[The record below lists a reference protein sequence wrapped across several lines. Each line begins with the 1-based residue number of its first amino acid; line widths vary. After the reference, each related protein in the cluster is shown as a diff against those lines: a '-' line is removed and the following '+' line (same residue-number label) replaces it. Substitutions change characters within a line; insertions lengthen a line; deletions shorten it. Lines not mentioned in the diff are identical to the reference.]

1 MKGFNVQMNQVQL
14 TKQFKVSCESCSL
27 SELCLPRGLTPTELT
42 QLDEHIERPRK
53 LEPNT
58 QIYQPGDKFFGFY
71 AVRSGGVKTYLTKK
85 TGEQQILGFHLP
97 GEIFGLDGME
107 HSSHR
112 CYASTL
118 DNTSYCALPF
128 DKLDELCENVP
139 DLRHQVFKL
148 VGHELNCDHSHQL
161 LLGQQ
166 TAHERLATFL
176 LSISSRFKHR
186 GFSPTNFMLPMSRHD
201 IACYLGIA
209 VETVS
214 RLFKSFQESG
224 IVKINR
230 KQVEILDMDK
240 LNSMVANCE
249 EPDHF

>member
-1 MKGFNVQMNQVQL
+1 MNQAQL
-14 TKQFKVSCESCSL
+14 AKQLKVSCEACSL
-27 SELCLPRGLTPTELT
+27 SELCLPRGLSTEEIC

-58 QIYQPGDKFFGFY
+58 MIYQPGDDFSGFY

-107 HSSHR
+107 FDSHR

-118 DNTSYCALPF
+118 DNTSYCMLPF
-128 DKLDELCENVP
+128 NKLDELCSILP
-139 DLRHQVFKL
+139 DLRHQVYKL

-176 LSISSRFKHR
+176 LSISSRFKRR
-186 GFSPTNFMLPMSRHD
+186 GFSPNSFMLPMSRHD
-201 IACYLGIA
+201 IACFLGIA

-214 RLFKSFQESG
+214 RLFKSFQEQEV
-224 IVKINR
+224 VKINR
-230 KQVEILDMDK
+230 KQVDILDMDK
-240 LNSMVANCE
+240 LNKMVTNCE
-249 EPDHF
+249 EPESF

>member
-1 MKGFNVQMNQVQL
+1 MSQVQL
-14 TKQFKVSCESCSL
+14 AKQLRVSCESCSL
-27 SELCLPRGLTPTELT
+27 SELCLPRGLTVQEIS
-42 QLDEHIERPRK
+42 QLDDYIERPRK
-53 LEPNT
+53 LDPNT

-107 HSSHR
+107 HNSHR
-112 CYASTL
+112 CYASTM
-118 DNTSYCALPF
+118 DNTSYCTIPF
-128 DKLDELCENVP
+128 EKLDELCAELP
-139 DLRHQVFKL
+139 DLRVQVYKL
-148 VGHELNCDHSHQL
+148 LGHEINCDHSHQL

-186 GFSPTNFMLPMSRHD
+186 GFSPTSFMLPMSRHD

-214 RLFKSFQESG
+214 RLFKSFQQQG

-230 KQVEILDMDK
+230 KQVDILNMD
-240 LNSMVANCE
+240 LLTGLVANCE
-249 EPDHF
+249 ESDSL

>member
-1 MKGFNVQMNQVQL
+1 MNQAQL
-14 TKQFKVSCESCSL
+14 AKQLKVSCEACSL
-27 SELCLPRGLTPTELT
+27 SELCLPRGLSSEEIC

-58 QIYQPGDKFFGFY
+58 MIYQPGDDFSGFY

-107 HSSHR
+107 HDAHR

-118 DNTSYCALPF
+118 DNTSYCMLPF
-128 DKLDELCENVP
+128 NKLDELCSILP
-139 DLRHQVFKL
+139 DLRHQVYKL
-148 VGHELNCDHSHQL
+148 MGHELNCDHSHQL

-176 LSISSRFKHR
+176 LSISTRFKRR
-186 GFSPTNFMLPMSRHD
+186 GFSPNSFMLPMSRHD

-214 RLFKSFQESG
+214 RLFKSFQEQEV
-224 IVKINR
+224 VKINR
-230 KQVEILDMDK
+230 KQVDILDMDK
-240 LNSMVANCE
+240 LNQMVTNCE
-249 EPDHF
+249 EPESF

>member
-1 MKGFNVQMNQVQL
+1 MNQVQL
-14 TKQFKVSCESCSL
+14 GKQLKVSCEACSL
-27 SELCLPRGLTPTELT
+27 SELCLSRGLTVE
-42 QLDEHIERPRK
+42 QMNRIDEFIERPRK
-53 LEPNT
+53 IEGNK
-58 QIYQPGDKFFGFY
+58 QIFQPGDKFYGFY
-71 AVRSGGVKTYLTKK
+71 AVRTGGVKTYLTKK

-107 HSSHR
+107 HDAHR
-112 CYASTL
+112 CYASTM
-118 DNTSYCALPF
+118 DVTSYCVLPF
-128 DKLDELCENVP
+128 ERLDELCEVFP
-139 DLRHQVFKL
+139 DFRKQIYKL
-148 VGHELNCDHSHQL
+148 MGHELNCDHSHQL

-176 LSISSRFKHR
+176 LNISSRFAHR
-186 GFSPTNFMLPMSRHD
+186 GFSASSFMLPMSRHD

-214 RLFKSFQESG
+214 RLFKSFQEQG

-230 KQVEILDMDK
+230 KQVDILQMDK

-249 EPDHF
+249 ESDVN